1 MAYIGNQPTDNF
13 VTFATQNFS
22 TSATSSY
29 TLSHAVSNE
38 NEIALFINNVR
49 QHPGSGKA
57 YTASGTALT
66 LSANTA
72 STDVMYCIFLGRAIQ
87 STVPA
92 TNSITAAMV
101 SANAVT
107 GAKLNTDVISAQT
120 ALAAEPA
127 DTDEFLVSDAGVLKR
142 IDYSLIKGGGLK
154 VADQWRL
161 NSTYTVTSSS
171 AALTNLEQVDTDGF
185 GGIGTA
191 MSASSGIFTFPS
203 TGIYL
208 ITGSAYLYRENGG
221 NPNVSLQLQT
231 TTDNSSYNGAAI
243 AAAIIENV
251 SAYEANINL
260 SFMFDVT
267 NTTTH
272 KCKFMANSSSGNI
285 ATMYA
290 ETAQNTT
297 YFTFLKLGD
306 T

>member
-57 YTASGTALT
+57 YTATGTALT

-120 ALAAEPA
+120 ALTSSPA
-127 DTDEFLVSDAGVLKR
+127 DTDELLISDAGTLKR
-142 IDYSLIKGGGLK
+142 IDVSLVGGKNTPAFMAKQTGTQNINNTTWTK
-154 VADQWRL
+154 VQFNAE
-161 NSTYTVTSSS
+161 VF
-171 AALTNLEQVDTDGF
+171 DTDGTYDHSSNYRWTPGVAGKYF
-185 GGIGTA
+185 MYLGITIDDLDDGKRLFTKVYKNG
-191 MSASSGIFTFPS
+191 SGV
-203 TGIYL
+203 
-208 ITGSAYLYRENGG
+208 AE
-221 NPNVSLQLQT
+221 SLTL
-231 TTDNSSYNGAAI
+231 
-243 AAAIIENV
+243 
-251 SAYEANINL
+251 
-260 SFMFDVT
+260 
-267 NTTTH
+267 
-272 KCKFMANSSSGNI
+272 SSSGVTEKSSNNTSFI
-285 ATMYA
+285 DVADADDYYEAYVYHDIGSA
-290 ETAQNTT
+290 EDIRTDYQSIFMG
-297 YFTFLKLGD
+297 YKIIE
-306 T
+306 